1 MFVYI
6 GLGTNM
12 AAGNQQNHLSLSFAM
27 IATVCLILDEV
38 K

>member
-1 MFVYI
+1 MLVYI

-27 IATVCLILDEV
+27 KGTL
-38 K
+38 KR